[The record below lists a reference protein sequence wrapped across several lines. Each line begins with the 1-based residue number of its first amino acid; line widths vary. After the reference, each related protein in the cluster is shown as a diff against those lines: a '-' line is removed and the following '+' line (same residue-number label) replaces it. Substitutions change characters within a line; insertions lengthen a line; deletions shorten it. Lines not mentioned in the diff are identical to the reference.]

1 MSAAIRHTA
10 LTEPQCLAA
19 PGYPVSQLESELTVE
34 ELEDLTKWMYGQT
47 SVICNGRKYNH
58 MTREYEPSECSEHAH
73 GEVYFSWD
81 VSRWLNQL
89 DPLD

>member
-10 LTEPQCLAA
+10 LTEPQCVSV
-19 PGYPVSQLESELTVE
+19 PGYPVSQLETELTAE
-34 ELEDLTKWMYGQT
+34 ELHDLNKWMYGQT
-47 SVICNGRKYNH
+47 AAICDGRTFNH
-58 MTREYEPSECSEHAH
+58 TTREYEPSGCSGHAH
-73 GEVYFSWD
+73 GTVYFTWD